1 MKILMLA
8 SGTVHSSLSNR
19 MLAFAREFVRTGHD
33 VTIIA
38 PARDKYSDFKPDNEK
53 SIDGINLI
61 YPCQFKTTSFVLN
74 LVPYLLSCFG
84 HVMRTKADVVYI
96 CKPTPITVPGL
107 FAKWVKRTPVVADF
121 DDLGSEVMK
130 IERQPWMVY
139 SLVAV
144 CERLVA
150 RNANAIVA
158 ASTLL
163 YREYHENYPTKPIIR
178 VPNGVDPKEF
188 VVTPP
193 RNEPHIIF
201 IGAFNR
207 TQIIQPLIEALPAVI
222 KATPGQSVHL
232 DFHGDGT
239 YRKHFEHRAKELG
252 INGNITFYGWTK
264 HSDLPK
270 YAAKGDLGICA
281 MPNNRTTI
289 ACSNQ
294 KLFEYMALGLCVVAS
309 NIGDLPGYLNNGDSG
324 VIVESLDSGLMA
336 DALIDLLKDSK
347 KRQQLASNARSQAET
362 TYSWETLAGQCIAL
376 IREIT
381 GATK

>member
-8 SGTVHSSLSNR
+8 SGTIHSSLSNR
-19 MLAFAREFVRTGHD
+19 MLALAREFVRAGHQ

-38 PARDKYSDFKPDNEK
+38 PARDKYSEFKSDNEK
-53 SIDGINLI
+53 SIDGIDLV
-61 YPCQFKTTSFVLN
+61 YPFQFKTSSFVLN
-74 LVPYLLSCFG
+74 LVPYLLSCLG
-84 HVMRTKADVVYI
+84 HALRAKADVVYI
-96 CKPTPITVPGL
+96 CKPTPITVTGL
-107 FAKWVKRTPVVADF
+107 FAKWAKRTPVIADF

-130 IERQPWMVY
+130 IERQPWIIY
-139 SLVAV
+139 SLVAA

-150 RNANAIVA
+150 RNADGIVA

-163 YREYHENYPTKPIIR
+163 HREYHEKYPTKPIIR

-193 RNEPHIIF
+193 RHEPHIIF

-207 TQIIQPLIEALPAVI
+207 TQIIQPLIEALPEVI
-222 KATPGQSVHL
+222 KATPDQSVHL
-232 DFHGDGT
+232 DFHGDGM
-239 YRKHFEHRAKELG
+239 YRQHFEDRTKELG
-252 INGNITFYGWTK
+252 ITKNVTFYGWTN

-294 KLFEYMALGLCVVAS
+294 KLFEYMAMGLCVVAS
-309 NIGDLPGYLNNGDSG
+309 NVGDLPGYLNNGESG

-336 DALIDLLKDSK
+336 EALIDLLRDSK
-347 KRQQLASNARSQAET
+347 KRQNLASNARIQAET
-362 TYSWETLAGQCIAL
+362 TYSWETLAGQSIAL
-376 IREIT
+376 ISKVT